1 LSALGWGIIVGYE
14 STGRLTNLPTVLLAA
29 GSLTNL
35 EYFYSMDALTW
46 LSLQPALQQG
56 PVQLNSLWLGI
67 PINGTPV
74 VPRIREIQ
82 LTRAKNFAHPAPVL
96 CGSVNT
102 PERSRRRAWR
112 NQFGLLRTHA
122 GCCACGCA
130 RV

>member
-1 LSALGWGIIVGYE
+1 MSALGWGIIVGYE

-67 PINGTPV
+67 PTNGTPA
-74 VPRIREIQ
+74 VPRIKEIQ
-82 LTRAKNFAHPAPVL
+82 LR
-96 CGSVNT
+96 
-102 PERSRRRAWR
+102 
-112 NQFGLLRTHA
+112 
-122 GCCACGCA
+122 
-130 RV
+130 